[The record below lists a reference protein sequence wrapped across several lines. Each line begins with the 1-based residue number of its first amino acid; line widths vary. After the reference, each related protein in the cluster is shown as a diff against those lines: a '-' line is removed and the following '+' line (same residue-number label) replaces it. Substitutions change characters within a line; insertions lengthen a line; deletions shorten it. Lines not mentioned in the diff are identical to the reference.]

1 MKTTLANAIGNTVK
15 FKENGFL
22 FQVLDQHN
30 ANGWIAVKRQEDDE
44 IWDFFAP
51 WKKCIIIK

>member
-1 MKTTLANAIGNTVK
+1 MKTTLVNAIGNMVK

-22 FQVLDQHN
+22 FQVLDIRN
-30 ANGWIAVKRQEDDE
+30 SNGWIAVKRQDDAE